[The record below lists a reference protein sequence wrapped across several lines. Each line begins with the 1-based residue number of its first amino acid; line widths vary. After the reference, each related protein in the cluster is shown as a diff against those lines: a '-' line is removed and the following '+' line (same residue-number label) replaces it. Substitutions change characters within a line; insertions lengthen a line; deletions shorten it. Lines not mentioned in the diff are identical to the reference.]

1 MCLSTPRSASRIVG
15 VVLLLLLIGSHAAR
29 ADHPNI
35 IFIMSD
41 DHGAQAISAY
51 GSAINQTPNIDRIAA
66 EGAIALNAFCG
77 NSICAPSRATI
88 LTGVH
93 SHVHGLRTNRDKL
106 DESLV
111 TFPVLL
117 HDAGYATALF
127 GKWHLKTDPRG
138 FDTWAIYPDQG
149 EYYNPVYRT
158 PHGIVARTGYCVD
171 LTTQQALDWLAWGR
185 DADKPFLLMLQYK
198 APHRNWM
205 PGPAYLHM
213 YEDRTIPE
221 PATLFAT
228 LDGLNSGV
236 RTQEME
242 IARHMFMG
250 QDLKYGTGSDT
261 PGPEKWWR
269 DQLRRLTPAQ
279 RRAWDAAY
287 GPRNEAFERGS
298 LEGDELTRWKYQRF
312 IKDYLRCV
320 AAVDGGVGR
329 VLDFLDANGLADSTV
344 VIYTSDQGFFLGENG
359 WFDKRWMYEESLR
372 IPLVVRWPGAAN
384 PGTRIDELVQ
394 NIDIAPTFLELA
406 GLDVPL
412 TMQGRSLVPLFQ
424 GEHPP
429 DWRSAIY
436 YRYYQTG
443 VWHNVP
449 RHRGIR
455 TERYKLIYYDDL
467 GEWELFDLATDPDE
481 QVNLFGS
488 SDHAPVAATLRRRLI
503 ALARWYGDDA
513 ALPEIER

>member
-1 MCLSTPRSASRIVG
+1 MSEARSLSRIVG
-15 VVLLLLLIGSHAAR
+15 VVLLVLLIGSSAR
-29 ADHPNI
+29 AQRPNI

-41 DHGAQAISAY
+41 DHATQAVSAY
-51 GSAINQTPNIDRIAA
+51 GSVINRTPNIDRIAA

-93 SHVHGLRTNRDKL
+93 SHVHGLKTNRDRL

-117 HDAGYATALF
+117 RGAGYATALF

-149 EYYNPVYRT
+149 EYYNPDYKT
-158 PHGIVARTGYCVD
+158 PSGTVRRTGYCVD
-171 LTTQQALDWLAWGR
+171 LTTRQALDWLTSGR
-185 DADKPFLLMLQYK
+185 DADKPFLLLLQYK

-205 PGPAYLHM
+205 PGPEYLHL
-213 YEDRTIPE
+213 YEDQVIPE
-221 PATLFAT
+221 PPTLFAR
-228 LDGLNSGV
+228 LEGLNSGV

-250 QDLKYGTGSDT
+250 HDLKYGVGADE
-261 PGPEKWWR
+261 PDPERWWR
-269 DQLRRLTPAQ
+269 GQLARMTPVQ
-279 RRAWDAAY
+279 RRAWDQAY
-287 GPRNEAFERGS
+287 GPRNAAFDQAG
-298 LEGDELTRWKYQRF
+298 LEGADLTRWKYQRF

-320 AAVDGGVGR
+320 AAVDDGVGR
-329 VLDFLDANGLADSTV
+329 ILEFLDANGLADSTV

-372 IPLVVRWPGAAN
+372 IPLVVRWPGEAP
-384 PGTRIDELVQ
+384 PGTRIGELVQ
-394 NIDIAPTFLELA
+394 NIDIAPTLLELA
-406 GLDVPL
+406 DVDVPM
-412 TMQGRSLVPLFQ
+412 TMQGHSLVPRLR
-424 GEHPP
+424 GEHPSE
-429 DWRSAIY
+429 WRDAIY

-449 RHRGIR
+449 KHRGIR
-455 TERYKLIYYDDL
+455 TDRYKLIYYDDL
-467 GEWELFDLATDPDE
+467 GEWELFDLAEDPDE

-488 SDHAPVAATLRRRLI
+488 AEHAAIAASLRDRLV
-503 ALARWYGDDA
+503 ALARWYEDDGA
-513 ALPEIER
+513 VPEIQR